1 MADAASLRQDD
12 VGLTHAEGRRVRD
25 RWIAWILAHH
35 RLVIA
40 LGLLLTA
47 VFGALASR
55 LHIDSDLRVLLPPGH
70 AVVRSLDRVE
80 ASFSSTGS
88 VDVVVRGATPALRR
102 AFAEAFAEELVRD
115 PMIDAVELRLP
126 SEFFLERALYYV
138 DDETFAELIER
149 VDAWSHA
156 ELCAA
161 APDLCLAAPDPEARA
176 RLEDF
181 IAAQR
186 RAALER
192 AGFEDYFEREGVDA
206 LVLLLHPR
214 GSTSDLAFC
223 RAVAELVRRRGDAI
237 AARDDAPWA
246 GGELRWAAIG
256 PYVVKADEHRA
267 VVGDMVRS
275 GALGLCGVLLVLG
288 LLFRSARAVLS
299 LLLPLLCGVTWAVG
313 ATQLVLGHLNT
324 ITAMI
329 ASVIMGMGIDAGI
342 HMLLR
347 ARRERC
353 QHGDVEAIRRAFVD
367 LIAPLLVASGTTL
380 GAFVVMAS
388 SAVPAF
394 REFGII
400 ALLGVCLCVL
410 AMVTVFP
417 ALLCL
422 VGVDP
427 ARRGDDEGS
436 RGVISWCV
444 RRPGLTLALVVVV
457 SAVATDGARRVA
469 FENNGRMLQSGARR
483 GYVSE
488 HRALINEIFGHE
500 IHAGVLIVESLDEAR
515 ETLARGA
522 RERARREAAGERSYV
537 AELFAAPDVLP
548 DPAIDL
554 AARAEAIAEL
564 RDDLPSDLLDE
575 PERGAASEER
585 RWLRKMLAPS
595 SAPDSVDAL
604 PEGLRRRLR
613 ADDGTYAVYAYPS
626 FDAAEIVTGV
636 EYMAETRDY
645 APRASEEDAEARVF
659 VGESTVYG
667 AAYLMMRREAP
678 VVILSAAA
686 LVIVLVAIQLR
697 SLPLTVI
704 TVLPLGLG
712 LWWLVA
718 VMGWSQVHFTL
729 FNIPI
734 LPAVVGIGVDNGVY
748 LTDRIRQLHA
758 AGVDE
763 PIARGVRETGAAILS
778 ATATTA
784 IGFGAL
790 RVADNGGLAGIGT
803 LAVLGVMLAAAAAL
817 WVVPVACAASLR
829 RRENP
834 RA

>member
-1 MADAASLRQDD
+1 MAAAAPMRQDD
-12 VGLTHAEGRRVRD
+12 AGLTHAEGRRFRD

-40 LGLLLTA
+40 LGLLLTL

-55 LHIDSDLRVLLPPGH
+55 LHIDSDLRVLLPAEH
-70 AVVRSLDRVE
+70 AVVQSLDRVE

-88 VDVVVRGATPALRR
+88 VDVVVRGATPELRR
-102 AFAEAFAEELVRD
+102 AFAEALAEAFADEPL
-115 PMIDAVELRLP
+115 IDAVELRLP
-126 SEFFLERALYYV
+126 SEFFLERALYYL
-138 DDETFAELIER
+138 DEPTFAELIER

-181 IAAQR
+181 VAQQR
-186 RAALER
+186 AAALER

-223 RAVAELVRRRGDAI
+223 HAVAERVRRRGDAV
-237 AARDDAPWA
+237 RRRGDAPWA
-246 GGELRWAAIG
+246 GSELRWAAIG
-256 PYVVKADEHRA
+256 PYVVKADEHSA
-267 VVGDMVRS
+267 VVGDMIRS
-275 GALGLCGVLLVLG
+275 GALGLCGVLVILG

-313 ATQLVLGHLNT
+313 ATQLALGHLNT

-347 ARRERC
+347 ARQERRR
-353 QHGDVEAIRRAFVD
+353 HDDVEAIRRAFVG

-388 SAVPAF
+388 STVPAF

-410 AMVTVFP
+410 SMVTVFP

-427 ARRGDDEGS
+427 ARRRDEGA
-436 RGVISWCV
+436 RRAAISWAL
-444 RRPGLTLALVVVV
+444 RRPGLALILIAGV
-457 SAVATDGARRVA
+457 SVVATDGARRAA
-469 FENNGRMLQSGARR
+469 FENNGRMLQSSARR

-500 IHAGVLIVESLDEAR
+500 IHAGVLLVESLDEAR

-522 RERARREAAGERSYV
+522 RERARRAAAGERSYV
-537 AELFAAPDVLP
+537 AKLFAAPDVLP

-564 RDDLPSDLLDE
+564 REDLPEDLLE
-575 PERGAASEER
+575 ESAGRERERTAER
-585 RWLRKMLAPS
+585 RWLRAMLTS
-595 SAPDSVDAL
+595 TSAPDSVDAL
-604 PEGLRRRLR
+604 PESVRRRLY
-613 ADDGTYAVYAYPS
+613 ADDGTFAVYAYPS
-626 FDAAEIVTGV
+626 FDAAEILTGV
-636 EYMAETRDY
+636 EYMEETRGY
-645 APRASEEDAEARVF
+645 APERGAAEERVF

-686 LVIVLVAIQLR
+686 LVIVLVALQLR
-697 SLPLTVI
+697 SLLLTVI
-704 TVLPLGLG
+704 TVLPLVVG

-748 LTDRIRQLHA
+748 LTDRIRQLHVS
-758 AGVDE
+758 GVDQ
-763 PIARGVRETGAAILS
+763 PIARGVQETGAAILS

-784 IGFGAL
+784 LGFGAL
-790 RVADNGGLAGIGT
+790 RIADNGGLSGIGT
-803 LAVLGVMLAAAAAL
+803 LAVLGVVLAAAAAL
-817 WVVPVACAASLR
+817 WVVPSASAVALR
-829 RRENP
+829 R
-834 RA
+834 